1 MVILSFLGYL
11 GEIESD
17 SQTVWICI
25 CTIVPRSALPIFKS
39 RFAVLDEIR
48 LQGQFSC
55 SWICMQS
62 VGKVKYFSAFQYA
75 RRKNHRH
82 HHWVKNDY
90 NSRSDRT
97 KKVFSIRPGIVIV
110 YLTQYVVP
118 YLTPGIYYRLRFALK
133 YLIPY
138 TIPGLPYTVPAL
150 SRTSSH

>member
-97 KKVFSIRPGIVIV
+97 KSWRNLLFILRRARPISNFSGQRLMRTYSARYLLVQRTAKSSCIRIGLR
-110 YLTQYVVP
+110 LT
-118 YLTPGIYYRLRFALK
+118 IMRIRF
-133 YLIPY
+133 
-138 TIPGLPYTVPAL
+138 
-150 SRTSSH
+150 